1 MGRKTAP
8 YSRLPLTR
16 STDQTQQISE
26 ISRQLL
32 KSCWECLL
40 RCRAGRG
47 GRARGIPGLFVLT
60 IHTAKVILPTWLPP
74 LHPRR
79 KGLTHR
85 GKDHLPWDDPRPRLE
100 QERQTSGVPINF
112 RSAARSALGPR
123 PGTHANRPQPD
134 PPGPAAPPRPPPPP
148 LRLQPCAAFPRAFP
162 PRGSLRPT
170 SAAPH
175 HAHRPAGAT
184 PPRANLLPSA
194 LPAAKPRVTP
204 KPGGRR
210 RRRRGSADAGWEE
223 PGAEQPLG

>member
-85 GKDHLPWDDPRPRLE
+85 GKDHLPWDDPRPRLAAVRGPFHFLPASPLRTRE
-100 QERQTSGVPINF
+100 TNVRRANQLQKRGPERSGTQTRDPRQPAAARPARAGRAPSPAAAAPQAAALRRIPPGLPAPRQPPPDLGVPSP
-112 RSAARSALGPR
+112 RSQARR
-123 PGTHANRPQPD
+123 RH
-134 PPGPAAPPRPPPPP
+134 PAA
-148 LRLQPCAAFPRAFP
+148 
-162 PRGSLRPT
+162 G
-170 SAAPH
+170 
-175 HAHRPAGAT
+175 
-184 PPRANLLPSA
+184 
-194 LPAAKPRVTP
+194 
-204 KPGGRR
+204 
-210 RRRRGSADAGWEE
+210 
-223 PGAEQPLG
+223 